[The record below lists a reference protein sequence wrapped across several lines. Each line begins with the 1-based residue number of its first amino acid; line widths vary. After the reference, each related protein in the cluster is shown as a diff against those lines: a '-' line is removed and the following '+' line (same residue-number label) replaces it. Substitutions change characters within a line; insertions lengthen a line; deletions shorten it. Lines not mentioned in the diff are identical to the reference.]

1 VLLDGKTKM
10 KKNIFLILKILMV
23 CIVLILIVVS
33 TVIYFEKQ
41 NRVIQP
47 KNQKQ
52 DNGVVKQVS
61 QEELRANYKSGV
73 LLAIN
78 NFNNNYE
85 ETRNKLSNLIVP
97 NDSEFMNLHIN
108 LITAFDSIIYRNDK
122 QTAKQR
128 LEEIS
133 SKNDWLTNPLS
144 KIIQSIQ

>member
-1 VLLDGKTKM
+1 M
-10 KKNIFLILKILMV
+10 KKNIFLILKILTV
-23 CIVLILIVVS
+23 CIVLILIVIS
-33 TVIYFEKQ
+33 IVIYFEKQ
-41 NRVIQP
+41 NRVIKP

-52 DNGVVKQVS
+52 NNGYMKQVS

-78 NFNNNYE
+78 NFKGNYE
-85 ETRNKLSNLIVP
+85 ETRNKLSNIIVP
-97 NDSEFMNLHIN
+97 SDSEFMNLHIN

>member
-1 VLLDGKTKM
+1 M

>member
-1 VLLDGKTKM
+1 MLLDGKTKM